1 MATESLPYLY
11 ETELQWTEE
20 RKGTLNAPGLDS
32 IQVAAPPEFHGHA
45 GMWTPEHFF
54 VASINTCFM
63 TTFLAIAEMSKL
75 DFVSFACIAV
85 GKLDK
90 TEGARYQMTE
100 AVLKP
105 RVVIRHSKDLERTT
119 RILEKAEKNCLI
131 SNSLKTKVTLEPESI
146 TVAEG

>member
-11 ETELQWTEE
+11 ETEIQWTGE
-20 RKGTLNAPGLDS
+20 RKGNLNAPGLNS
-32 IQVAAPPEFHGHA
+32 IQVAAPPEFRGHA

-63 TTFLAIAEMSKL
+63 TTFLAIAELSKL
-75 DFVSFACIAV
+75 DFISFACRAV

-90 TEGARYQMTE
+90 TEGARYLMTE

-105 RVVIRHSKDLERTT
+105 RVVIRHSKDLKRTAH
-119 RILEKAEKNCLI
+119 ILEKAEKNCLI

-146 TVAEG
+146 TVAEA